1 LKYLSWIFLSGVC
14 YGNDLV
20 LSEPFFLDQEMIS
33 SHTNTDIPSSVIG
46 GDPVLD
52 TSSFVY
58 KSTVRILGK
67 GLVAAPAPGLEG
79 KTISWRC
86 SGVYL
91 TKMTILTAAH
101 CLPGLLSYSFQGKTY
116 TAKFANQGFEVFSVL
131 KAGQNETSGVKV
143 VSSSRHPRFED
154 LWYTRRTDAWNPAAE
169 VFDLGLMKLENPLAY
184 QKEPVSSIADMPTAN
199 EALTLAGY
207 GKSNPSSDFDIPEL
221 RQASVPFIQKLLN
234 NADFVVGKGS
244 FAKPGKVSEPVG
256 GCSGDSGGPLYRNLI
271 NGKLAVVGVVSRG
284 PDESGGGCQS
294 ALTIATGIWPYL
306 AWIKETLEKL

>member
-1 LKYLSWIFLSGVC
+1 MKYLSWIFLSSVC

-20 LSEPFFLDQEMIS
+20 LSEPFFLDQETIPL
-33 SHTNTDIPSSVIG
+33 HTNADMESSVVG

-58 KSTVRILGK
+58 KSTVRILGR

-91 TKMTILTAAH
+91 TQISILTAAH
-101 CLPGLLSYSFQGKTY
+101 CLPGLLNYSFQGKTY
-116 TAKFANQGFEVFSVL
+116 TAKFASQKFEVFSVL
-131 KAGQNETSGVKV
+131 KAGQSETSGVKV
-143 VSSSRHPRFED
+143 TSSSRHPRFED
-154 LWYTRRTDAWNPAAE
+154 LWYTKRADPWNPTAE
-169 VFDLGLMKLENPLAY
+169 VFDLALMKLETPLAY
-184 QKEPVSSIADMPTAN
+184 KKEPVSSIAEMPTAN
-199 EALTLAGY
+199 EALILAGY
-207 GKSNPSSDFDIPEL
+207 GKSNPSSEFDVPEL
-221 RQASVPFIQKLLN
+221 RQATVPFIQRLLN

-256 GCSGDSGGPLYRNLI
+256 GCSGDSGGPIYRNLI

-284 PDESGGGCQS
+284 PGDSGGGCQS
-294 ALTIATGIWPYL
+294 ALTIATGAWPYL
-306 AWIKETLEKL
+306 SWIKETLEKL